1 MKLLSKSTLGWILI
15 LALFLSFCSSQE
27 VKDIVPDDIEVQE
40 IIYDDYALFI
50 PKNCVSDGEGCEF
63 LYMENANIGWR
74 NEVKKYCNVTSIDF
88 IFEEEFKIDHIEIIN
103 FQDDKYKR
111 SAKPKDVQF
120 FGPLVE
126 GMVYGGYV
134 EAVTLKETK
143 ERQFIDFPEDW
154 PPISEILF
162 SIQNGYFTPTNVD
175 FCGIQ
180 NIKFFGYGS
189 QDG

>member
-1 MKLLSKSTLGWILI
+1 MTNKISDFTFVIVYISTVAIATLMLSTSDQKAEFMSEKYDDF
-15 LALFLSFCSSQE
+15 ALFTP
-27 VKDIVPDDIEVQE
+27 I
-40 IIYDDYALFI
+40 
-50 PKNCVSDGEGCEF
+50 NCEGDGIGCEF
-63 LYMENANIGWR
+63 LYMENANKGWR
-74 NEVKKYCNVTSIDF
+74 DENKKYCNVTSIDF
-88 IFEEEFKIDHIEIIN
+88 TFEEKFKIDFIEIIN

-134 EAVTLKETK
+134 EAVTLKATK
-143 ERQFIDFPEDW
+143 ERQLIYIPEDW

-189 QDG
+189 QNG

>member
-1 MKLLSKSTLGWILI
+1 MKKLLSVLIILFI
-15 LALFLSFCSSQE
+15 SCSSLNSE
-27 VKDIVPDDIEVQE
+27 EIEVQDP
-40 IIYDDYALFI
+40 IYSEYNLFTPI
-50 PKNCVSDGEGCEF
+50 RCDSDGEGCEF

-74 NEVKKYCNVTSIDF
+74 DEEKKYCNVTSIDF
-88 IFEEEFKIDHIEIIN
+88 IFEEKFKIDHIEIIN

-120 FGPLVE
+120 YGPLVE
-126 GMVYGGYV
+126 GMQYGGYV

-154 PPISEILF
+154 PPISELLF
-162 SIQNGYFTPTNVD
+162 EINTGHFTPTNVD

-180 NIKFFGYGS
+180 NIKFFGYGES
-189 QDG
+189 ND